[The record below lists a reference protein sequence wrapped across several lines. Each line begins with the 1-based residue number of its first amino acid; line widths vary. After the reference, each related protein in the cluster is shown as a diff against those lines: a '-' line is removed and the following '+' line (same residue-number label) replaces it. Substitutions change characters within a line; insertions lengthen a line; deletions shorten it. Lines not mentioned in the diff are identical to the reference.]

1 MESRVRPRTTFV
13 SVAGP
18 RSPGYSYCE
27 GKRAPAGSSGTP
39 TPSIYI
45 ADPQRTVMGESM
57 SAPPLRDER
66 ERADLI
72 AYLTLLDRAVD
83 ATG

>member
-1 MESRVRPRTTFV
+1 
-13 SVAGP
+13 
-18 RSPGYSYCE
+18 
-27 GKRAPAGSSGTP
+27 
-39 TPSIYI
+39 
-45 ADPQRTVMGESM
+45 MGESM